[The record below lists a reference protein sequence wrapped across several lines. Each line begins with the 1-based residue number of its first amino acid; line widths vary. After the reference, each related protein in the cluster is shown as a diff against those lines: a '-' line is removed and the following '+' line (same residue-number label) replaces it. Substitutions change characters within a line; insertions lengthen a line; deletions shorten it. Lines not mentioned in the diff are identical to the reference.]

1 MNEHNSVILN
11 NRNGNENSIKNSKRL
26 TSKCSIRYF
35 EFQLKHLS
43 LLNKPLF
50 LHNRAASNDLYD
62 ILVKYRDQIKAGGV
76 VSPIMFEK
84 ENVFSQFVRSIRF
97 IRLME
102 H

>member
-11 NRNGNENSIKNSKRL
+11 NRNGNDKSIKKEIKVL

-76 VSPIMFEK
+76 VRPITFEK
-84 ENVFSQFVRSIRF
+84 KTHLFLNLFVQLDSF
-97 IRLME
+97 V
-102 H
+102 